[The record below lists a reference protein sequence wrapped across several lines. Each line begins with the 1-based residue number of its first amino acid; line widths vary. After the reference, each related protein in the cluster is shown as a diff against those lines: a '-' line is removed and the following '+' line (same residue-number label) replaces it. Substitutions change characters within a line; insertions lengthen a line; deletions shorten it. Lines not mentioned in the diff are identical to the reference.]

1 MESRVFSGGAVVD
14 TERKAEQQHLDLL
27 YARLDELRER
37 SERAL
42 ESVRRSPTAGT
53 PGARSE
59 RDAFVALHAGRLSQ
73 LRSVEDRLCFGRLDL
88 RGGVRRYVG
97 RIGVSDEE
105 HRQLLLDW
113 RAPAAEPFY
122 RATAASPAGVVRRR
136 QLATRYRQVTSIED
150 EVLDLEAFDPERD
163 GPAVA
168 GEGAL
173 MVALGAARTGKM
185 RDIVGTI
192 QAEQDRVIRAPLN
205 GVLVVQGAPGTGKTA
220 VALHRTAYLLY
231 SYRDRIASAG
241 VLVVGPNERFLRYI
255 DAVLPALGEA
265 DATVLATPGRL
276 YPGVDAVGDED
287 REVAAVKGDLRM
299 AALLSRA
306 VRDRQKLLPA
316 PVTLDV
322 GGRAVQLR
330 PADVRAAHERARRS
344 GKPHNRARVTFV
356 KQLLGQ
362 LAAQLAGGSAMDP
375 EQRAGHIA
383 ELRESGDVRRE
394 LNGLWPPLSPER
406 LLRDLYAQPWRLDTA
421 GRGLSTQERALLA
434 RDRRVPWTPADVPLL
449 DEAAE
454 LLGTAEE
461 PGVAGSQ
468 SESDLDVARRTLED
482 SGATGMMSA
491 EQLAARWSGAERV
504 RRSVAEHAATDREWT
519 YGHVVVDEAQEL
531 APMAWRLLM
540 RRCPTRSM
548 TIVGD
553 LAQTSALSGVSSW
566 AATLRPYVADRA
578 TIETLTVNYRT
589 PAQLMELASRVL
601 RASGEDVDE
610 PVSARTTEWAPVL
623 TAVPDVLAAVPGAVR
638 DELDLVGE
646 GTLGVLAPRS
656 LLGAVAAELAG
667 PLVERATVLTVE
679 QAKGLEFDGVLLLEP
694 AEIVAESPRGDHDL
708 YVAITRPTQRLHV
721 LHARP
726 LPPGFDEVP

>member
-1 MESRVFSGGAVVD
+1 MVD

-27 YARLDELRER
+27 YTRLDELRVR

-42 ESVRRSPTAGT
+42 AAVRMAPTVGT

-59 RDAFVALHAGRLSQ
+59 RDAFIALHASRLSQ
-73 LRSVEDRLCFGRLDL
+73 LRAVEERLCFGRLDL
-88 RGGVRRYVG
+88 LGGERRYVG
-97 RIGVSDEE
+97 RIGLSDEE

-122 RATAASPAGVVRRR
+122 RATAVSPAGVVRRR
-136 QLATRYRQVTSIED
+136 QLGSKARQVTSIED
-150 EVLDLEAFDPERD
+150 EVLDLEAYDVDRD

-173 MVALGAARTGKM
+173 MVALDAARTGKM

-192 QAEQDRVIRAPLN
+192 QAEQDRVIRAPVN

-231 SYRDRIASAG
+231 TYRDRVASAG

-276 YPGVDAVGDED
+276 YPGVDATGSEGPA
-287 REVAAVKGDLRM
+287 VAAVKGDLRM
-299 AALLSRA
+299 VTVLSRA
-306 VRDRQKLLPA
+306 VRDRQQA
-316 PVTLDV
+316 ISEPVSLTVD
-322 GGRAVQLR
+322 GSRIMLR
-330 PADVRAAHERARRS
+330 PHDVRAALDRARRS
-344 GKPHNRARVTFV
+344 GKPHNQARVIFV

-362 LAAQLAGGSAMDP
+362 LAGQLGGSRDLDQ
-375 EQRAGHIA
+375 EERAARIA
-383 ELRESGDVRRE
+383 DLRESRDVRRE
-394 LNGLWPPLSPER
+394 LNGCWPPISPER
-406 LLRDLYAQPWRLDTA
+406 LLRDLYAQPWRLESA
-421 GRGLSTQERALLA
+421 GRSLSTQERALLR
-434 RDRRVPWTPADVPLL
+434 RDRAADWTPGDVPLL

-454 LLGTAEE
+454 LLGDAEE
-461 PGVAGSQ
+461 AGAGGSP

-482 SGATGMMSA
+482 SGAAGMMSA
-491 EQLAARWSGAERV
+491 EQLAARWSDETV
-504 RRSVAEHAATDREWT
+504 RRSVAEHAETDREWT

-553 LAQTSALSGVSSW
+553 LAQTGALGGVSSW
-566 AATLRPYVADRA
+566 SATLRPYVGDRA

-589 PAQLMELASRVL
+589 PAQLMALAVRVL
-601 RASGEDVDE
+601 RAGGVPVTE
-610 PVSARTTEWAPVL
+610 PTSARTTEWAPVL
-623 TAVPDVLAAVPGAVR
+623 TAVPDVLAAVAPAVKE
-638 DELDLVGE
+638 ELDLIGP
-646 GTLGVLAPRS
+646 GTLGVLCPRA
-656 LLGAVAAELAG
+656 LLEPVAAAVGIGG
-667 PLVERATVLTVE
+667 PDADRVSVLTVE

-694 AEIVAESPRGDHDL
+694 AAIVSDSPRGVHDL

-721 LHARP
+721 LHATP
-726 LPPGFDEVP
+726 LPPGFEEAPQGGGAR

>member
-1 MESRVFSGGAVVD
+1 VVD
-14 TERKAEQQHLDLL
+14 PERKAEQQHLDLL

-42 ESVRRSPTAGT
+42 DAVRRQPTAGT
-53 PGARSE
+53 PAARSE

-88 RGGVRRYVG
+88 LGGERRYVG
-97 RIGVSDEE
+97 RVGLSDEE
-105 HRQLLLDW
+105 HRQLLVDW

-122 RATAASPAGVVRRR
+122 RATAVSPAGVVRRR
-136 QLATRYRQVTSIED
+136 QLATRDRQVTGIED
-150 EVLDLEAFDPERD
+150 EVLDLDAFDPERD
-163 GPAVA
+163 GPVVA

-192 QAEQDRVIRAPLN
+192 QAEQDRVIRAPLS

-231 SYRDRIASAG
+231 THRDRIASAG

-265 DATVLATPGRL
+265 DATVLVTPGRL
-276 YPGVDAVGDED
+276 YPGVDAVADE
-287 REVAAVKGDLRM
+287 EPAVAAVKGDLRM
-299 AALLSRA
+299 ATVLDRA
-306 VRDRQKLLPA
+306 VRDRQKPLRE
-316 PVTLDV
+316 PVSLRV
-322 GGRAVQLR
+322 GSRTVVLR
-330 PADVRAAHERARRS
+330 PGDVRAAHERARRS
-344 GKPHNRARVTFV
+344 GKPHNQARVTFV

-362 LAAQLAGGSAMDP
+362 LAAQLAGGAMDAD
-375 EQRAGHIA
+375 ERAGYIA
-383 ELRESGDVRRE
+383 ELRESPDVRRE
-394 LNGLWPPLSPER
+394 LNGCWPPLRPER

-421 GRGLSTQERALLA
+421 GRALSTSERALLA
-434 RDRRVPWTPADVPLL
+434 RDRSAPWTPADVPLL

-454 LLGTAEE
+454 LLGTEDTATAPATASAELE
-461 PGVAGSQ
+461 YAREVLRDSPAAGM
-468 SESDLDVARRTLED
+468 V
-482 SGATGMMSA
+482 SA
-491 EQLAARWSGAERV
+491 EQLAARWAGEPV
-504 RRSVAEHAATDREWT
+504 RRSVAEQATTDREWT

-531 APMAWRLLM
+531 APMAWRVLM

-553 LAQTSALSGVSSW
+553 LAQTSALAGVSSW

-578 TIETLTVNYRT
+578 RIETLTVNYRT
-589 PAQLMELASRVL
+589 PAQLMALATAVL
-601 RASGEDVDE
+601 RAAGIDVDE
-610 PVSARTTEWAPVL
+610 PTSARTTDQGPVL
-623 TAVPDVLAAVPGAVR
+623 TAVPDVVPAAAAAVR

-646 GTLGVLAPRS
+646 GTLGVLCPRELLAPVTA
-656 LLGAVAAELAG
+656 AVDVDG
-667 PLVERATVLTVE
+667 PLADRVAVLTVE

-694 AEIVAESPRGDHDL
+694 AAVAAGSPRGAHDL

-726 LPPGFDEVP
+726 LPPGFE

>member
-1 MESRVFSGGAVVD
+1 VVD
-14 TERKAEQQHLDLL
+14 PERKAEQQHLDLL
-27 YARLDELRER
+27 YTRLDELRER

-42 ESVRRSPTAGT
+42 DAVRRQPTAGT
-53 PGARSE
+53 PAARSE

-88 RGGVRRYVG
+88 LGGERRYVG
-97 RIGVSDEE
+97 RVGLSDEE
-105 HRQLLLDW
+105 HRQLLVDW

-122 RATAASPAGVVRRR
+122 RATAVEPAGVVRRR
-136 QLATRYRQVTSIED
+136 QLATRDRQVTGIED
-150 EVLDLEAFDPERD
+150 EVLDLDAFDPDRD

-192 QAEQDRVIRAPLN
+192 QAEQDRVIRAPLS

-231 SYRDRIASAG
+231 THRDRIASAG

-265 DATVLATPGRL
+265 DATVLVTPGRL
-276 YPGVDAVGDED
+276 YPGVDAVADED
-287 REVAAVKGDLRM
+287 PAVAAVKGDLRM
-299 AALLSRA
+299 ATVLARA
-306 VRDRQKLLPA
+306 VRDRQKLLA
-316 PVTLDV
+316 QPVTLRV
-322 GGRAVQLR
+322 GGRTVLLR
-330 PADVRAAHERARRS
+330 PGDVRAAHDRARRS
-344 GKPHNRARVTFV
+344 GKPHNQARVTFV

-362 LAAQLAGGSAMDP
+362 LAAQLAGGAAMDP
-375 EQRAGHIA
+375 EERAGHIA
-383 ELRESGDVRRE
+383 ELRESPDVRRE
-394 LNGLWPPLSPER
+394 LNGCWPPLRPER

-421 GRGLSTQERALLA
+421 GRGLSTWERALLA
-434 RDRRVPWTPADVPLL
+434 RDRSAPWTPADVPLL

-454 LLGTAEE
+454 LLGTEDTATVTAAPSAELE
-461 PGVAGSQ
+461 YAREVLRDSPAAGM
-468 SESDLDVARRTLED
+468 V
-482 SGATGMMSA
+482 SA
-491 EQLAARWSGAERV
+491 EQLAARWAGEPV
-504 RRSVAEHAATDREWT
+504 RRSVAEQATTDREWT

-531 APMAWRLLM
+531 APMAWRVLM

-553 LAQTSALSGVSSW
+553 LAQTSALAGVSSW

-578 TIETLTVNYRT
+578 RVETLTVNYRT
-589 PAQLMELASRVL
+589 PAQLMALATAVL
-601 RASGEDVDE
+601 RASGVSVDE
-610 PVSARTTEWAPVL
+610 PTSARSTEQGPVL
-623 TAVPDVLAAVPGAVR
+623 TAVPDVVAAAAAAVR

-646 GTLGVLAPRS
+646 GTLGVLCPRS
-656 LLGAVAAELAG
+656 LLAAVTAAVDVDG
-667 PLVERATVLTVE
+667 PLADRVAVLTVE

-694 AEIVAESPRGDHDL
+694 AAVAEASPRGAHDL

-726 LPPGFDEVP
+726 LPPGFE